1 MRSIIGLEDI
11 LVAKSDVHVTSLV
24 CISHP
29 GGELYR
35 IDKETFL

>member
-24 CISHP
+24 CISHR
-29 GGELYR
+29 GELYR